1 MLNFENENVDVHTL
15 LANGG
20 SPLSVLQSTLKDKLV
35 LDLSG
40 INLSEALY
48 YVSNGTPV
56 YVQTANG
63 PALLAGYN
71 SNSVVIFHPN
81 TASYETMS
89 LTDADASFQAA
100 GNIFIAYV
108 K

>member
-1 MLNFENENVDVHTL
+1 MQKYTQNLQTGSLDQSADDSSRCVSAMLNFENENVDVHTL

-48 YVSNGTPV
+48 YLHRIREVEMTSK
-56 YVQTANG
+56 
-63 PALLAGYN
+63 
-71 SNSVVIFHPN
+71 
-81 TASYETMS
+81 YEVEMIS
-89 LTDADASFQAA
+89 
-100 GNIFIAYV
+100 